1 MCQVLLYRIIS
12 TSEETAESNTDSAV
26 IGVVAVVSAAF
37 CIGGLIVP
45 QAVIASINTAKNAV
59 ITFVFISV
67 PTPYQIILQMYSGQV
82 REKIRQPKQRLHEI
96 RLFSL

>member
-1 MCQVLLYRIIS
+1 LLTVLS
-12 TSEETAESNTDSAV
+12 TSEETAESNDSAV
-26 IGVVAVVSAAF
+26 IGIVVVSTV

-82 REKIRQPKQRLHEI
+82 REKIRQPKIIAIGVH
-96 RLFSL
+96 SN